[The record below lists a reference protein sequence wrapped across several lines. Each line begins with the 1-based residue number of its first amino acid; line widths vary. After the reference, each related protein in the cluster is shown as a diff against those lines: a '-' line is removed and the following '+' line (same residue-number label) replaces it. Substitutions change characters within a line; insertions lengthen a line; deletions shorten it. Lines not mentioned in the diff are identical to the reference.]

1 VVYLIYRK
9 LRKIKF
15 GNLKNEILELGK
27 LKKRNAILYFSEGE
41 ITREMYDQLSKD
53 YESKIAHLSKK
64 QRLLEKKMERKKN
77 IKKNNEGG
85 GGK

>member
-1 VVYLIYRK
+1 MSYLVHRK

-15 GNLKNEILELGK
+15 FNLKNEILELGK

-41 ITREMYDQLSKD
+41 ITRETYDKLSQD

-64 QRLLEKKMERKKN
+64 QRLLEKKIEKKKN
-77 IKKNNEGG
+77 IKKEGG
-85 GGK
+85 GK